1 MQNFLD
7 AVKSRRYQDLHGDV
21 AEGVS
26 SVYLVHMANI
36 SYRLGRKLNLDPPTL
51 NFKNDAEANA
61 MKTRP
66 EYRKP
71 YIVPTLSA

>member
-1 MQNFLD
+1 MDNFLR
-7 AVKSRRYQDLHGDV
+7 AVKSRRYQDLNGDV

-36 SYRLGRKLNLDPPTL
+36 SYRLGRKLTVDPATL
-51 NFKNDAEANA
+51 TFKNDAEANA

-71 YIVPTLSA
+71 YIVPNLTA